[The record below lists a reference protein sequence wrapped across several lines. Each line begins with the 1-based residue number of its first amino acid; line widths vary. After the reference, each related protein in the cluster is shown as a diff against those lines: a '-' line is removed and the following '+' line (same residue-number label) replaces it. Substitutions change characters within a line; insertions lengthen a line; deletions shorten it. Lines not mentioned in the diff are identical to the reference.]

1 MADGSAPTAQS
12 TRYTGAFPV
21 ASTTTVKYFSVD
33 TAGNTEGAS
42 EQLISLDGTAP
53 VTTIQCN
60 GGNCPTTTYPM
71 GAVVSVTLSAADNR
85 GGSGIASTHY
95 TTDGSA
101 PSVSSPTYSSAVTVS
116 KTTSVRYRSWDIAGN
131 LEQVRTQAV
140 QIAVDQPPL
149 ATLSVTPTTGTAPL
163 TVTASA
169 AGSSDTDP
177 TPIASYTFDFGDGT
191 VVSNAAPTATHAYTA
206 IGTFTVTVT
215 VKDTAALAGTATQK
229 VTVKKK

>member
-1 MADGSAPTAQS
+1 
-12 TRYTGAFPV
+12 
-21 ASTTTVKYFSVD
+21 
-33 TAGNTEGAS
+33 
-42 EQLISLDGTAP
+42 

-101 PSVSSPTYSSAVTVS
+101 PSLSSPTYSSAVTVS